1 MLSGTITEIS
11 GDSLFRKG
19 NMVNKKECGVIQKS
33 FVSYC
38 CIEVYQ
44 THEIY
49 TMQLRLRKSYK
60 CSMIEKVFMIR

>member
-19 NMVNKKECGVIQKS
+19 NMANNKECGIIQKS

-38 CIEVYQ
+38 CVEVYK

-49 TMQLRLRKSYK
+49 TMQLRLRKV
-60 CSMIEKVFMIR
+60 INVQ